1 MYQKNI
7 DDDDVELSI
16 SYSISS
22 ESLVSMQERSIPS
35 PLNTS
40 EEGSFYSSMPDSSN
54 RNFDD
59 EEFVYIHVSDNE
71 SDISKESDSDHE
83 EDA

>member
-1 MYQKNI
+1 MFVRFCQPF
-7 DDDDVELSI
+7 
-16 SYSISS
+16 
-22 ESLVSMQERSIPS
+22 LVSGIVLAFYLVYPS